1 LLRVRCHRSKGSSA
15 DVLSAYQSPDVR
27 FRDRRV
33 TGLTTAT
40 RCLRSARR
48 PVEGLA

>member
-1 LLRVRCHRSKGSSA
+1 
-15 DVLSAYQSPDVR
+15 VLSAYQSPDVR